1 MTFEPRL
8 TAPTTDNRFYYK
20 DNVFYKSGYGMPN
33 CTCYAWGRFYE
44 LLNKLGVSGKPKL
57 QTSNAENWYQEEKTY
72 QKGQTPRLGSVIVW
86 RCGKI
91 HEPSDG
97 SGHVMVVEEIYD
109 NGDVL
114 CSGSDYKGRL
124 FYTQKFT
131 KSSGYKLSSSK
142 HKYTFDGFI
151 YLPKDFTTE
160 TPIQDDTKVKELEAE
175 IDKLNASLKE
185 KDNKINGLNTYISAQ
200 EKTIQELNDK
210 LNLERKTNESHQE
223 QMAELQE
230 ENDKLKEEI
239 RTLDEELKESGT
251 YKDIYNITEDG
262 IYEIDLKSGEVLKVC

>member
-33 CTCYAWGRFYE
+33 CTAYAWGRFYE

-72 QKGQTPRLGSVIVW
+72 QKGQTPKLGSVIVW
-86 RCGKI
+86 SCGKI

-109 NGDVL
+109 NGDIL
-114 CSGSDYKGRL
+114 ASGSDYKGRL

-142 HKYTFDGFI
+142 YKYTFDGFI

-160 TPIQDDTKVKELEAE
+160 VPTQDDTKVKELEAE
-175 IDKLNASLKE
+175 IDKLNATLKE
-185 KDNKINGLNTYISAQ
+185 KEAYISAQ

-210 LNLERKTNESHQE
+210 LNLQTKEIESKTTQIEELNKTIE
-223 QMAELQE
+223 QQT
-230 ENDKLKEEI
+230 EEI
-239 RTLDEELKESGT
+239 KALDEELKENGT
-251 YKDIYNITEDG
+251 YKDIYNITEDST
-262 IYEIDLKSGEVLKVC
+262 YEIDLKAGETLIVK

>member
-72 QKGQTPRLGSVIVW
+72 QKGQTPKLGSVIVW
-86 RCGKI
+86 SCGKI

-109 NGDVL
+109 NGDIL
-114 CSGSDYKGRL
+114 ASGSDYKGRL

-160 TPIQDDTKVKELEAE
+160 TPTQDDTKVKELEAIIE
-175 IDKLNASLKE
+175 TQKKE
-185 KDNKINGLNTYISAQ
+185 
-200 EKTIQELNDK
+200 IQELNDK
-210 LNLERKTNESHQE
+210 INLQTKEIEELRNEIKS
-223 QMAELQE
+223 
-230 ENDKLKEEI
+230 
-239 RTLDEELKESGT
+239 LDEELKKQDT
-251 YKDIYNITEDG
+251 YKDIYNITEDST
-262 IYEIDLKSGEVLKVC
+262 YEIDLKAGETLIVK

>member
-33 CTCYAWGRFYE
+33 CTAYAWGRFYE

-72 QKGQTPRLGSVIVW
+72 QKGQTPKLGSVIVW
-86 RCGKI
+86 SCGKI

-97 SGHVMVVEEIYD
+97 SGHVMIVEEIYD

-131 KSSGYKLSSSK
+131 KASGYKLSSSK
-142 HKYTFDGFI
+142 YKYTFDGFI

-160 TPIQDDTKVKELEAE
+160 PTQDDTKVKELEAE
-175 IDKLNASLKE
+175 IDKLNATLKE
-185 KDNKINGLNTYISAQ
+185 KEAYILAQ

-210 LNLERKTNESHQE
+210 INLQTKEIEELRNEIKS
-223 QMAELQE
+223 
-230 ENDKLKEEI
+230 
-239 RTLDEELKESGT
+239 LDEELKKQDT
-251 YKDIYNITEDG
+251 YKDIYNITEDST
-262 IYEIDLKSGEVLKVC
+262 YEIDLKAGETLIVK

>member
-72 QKGQTPRLGSVIVW
+72 QKGQTPKLGSVIVW
-86 RCGKI
+86 SCGKI

-175 IDKLNASLKE
+175 IE
-185 KDNKINGLNTYISAQ
+185 KLNTYISAQ

-223 QMAELQE
+223 QVAELQE

-239 RTLDEELKESGT
+239 KALDEELKESET
-251 YKDIYNITEDG
+251 YKDIYNIEKDG
-262 IYEIDLKSGEVLKVC
+262 IYQIKCKNGEILIIK

>member
-33 CTCYAWGRFYE
+33 CTAYAWGRFYE

-72 QKGQTPRLGSVIVW
+72 QKGQTPKLGSVIVW
-86 RCGKI
+86 SCGKI

-97 SGHVMVVEEIYD
+97 SGHVMIVEEIYD

-131 KSSGYKLSSSK
+131 KASGYKLSSSK
-142 HKYTFDGFI
+142 YKYTFDGFI

-160 TPIQDDTKVKELEAE
+160 PTQDDTKVKELEAE
-175 IDKLNASLKE
+175 IDKLNATLKE
-185 KDNKINGLNTYISAQ
+185 KEAYILAQ

-210 LNLERKTNESHQE
+210 INLQTKEIEELRNEIKS
-223 QMAELQE
+223 
-230 ENDKLKEEI
+230 
-239 RTLDEELKESGT
+239 LDEELKKQDT
-251 YKDIYNITEDG
+251 YKDLYNITEDST
-262 IYEIDLKSGEVLKVC
+262 YEIDLKSGETLIVK